1 MDLGWL
7 DKVNDFFDKIGNS
20 AWQATKNVF
29 NFGKSLLGFKE
40 EVDEV
45 INATTDDE
53 TIEELGD
60 VLWYVTAIAHKMGVS
75 LETLMKENYYKL
87 ERRQLVGKKQ

>member
-1 MDLGWL
+1 M
-7 DKVNDFFDKIGNS
+7 NS
-20 AWQATKNVF
+20 ELYEYLAMQFYHDNKDHRHYNYLSH
-29 NFGKSLLGFKE
+29 GLKE

>member
-1 MDLGWL
+1 M
-7 DKVNDFFDKIGNS
+7 NS
-20 AWQATKNVF
+20 ELYEYLAMQFYNYLSH
-29 NFGKSLLGFKE
+29 GLKE